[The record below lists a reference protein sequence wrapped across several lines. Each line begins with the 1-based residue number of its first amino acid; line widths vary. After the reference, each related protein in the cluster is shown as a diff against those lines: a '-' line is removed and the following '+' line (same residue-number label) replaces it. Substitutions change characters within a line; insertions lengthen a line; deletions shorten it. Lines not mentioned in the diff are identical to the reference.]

1 MERELLRVMTLIGEN
16 QARLGGVLIDVME
29 AIDQGEKV
37 PASADELMDQA
48 TKTMKRIVK
57 MLTDM
62 VIGEIK

>member
-1 MERELLRVMTLIGEN
+1 VERELLRVMTLIGEN